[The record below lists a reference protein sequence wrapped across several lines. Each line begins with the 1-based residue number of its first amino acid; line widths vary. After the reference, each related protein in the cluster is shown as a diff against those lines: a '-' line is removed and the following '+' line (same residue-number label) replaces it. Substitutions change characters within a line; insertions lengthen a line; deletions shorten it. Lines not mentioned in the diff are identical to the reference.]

1 MKETLSEI
9 NKKIDIYSFFKSILG
24 KTIFICFF
32 CKIFNFDSLTEHSK
46 NLNSMQ

>member
-1 MKETLSEI
+1 MKDILNEI
-9 NKKIDIYSFFKSILG
+9 SKKIDFYSFFKRILG

-32 CKIFNFDSLTEHSK
+32 CSFFYFDSLTEHSK